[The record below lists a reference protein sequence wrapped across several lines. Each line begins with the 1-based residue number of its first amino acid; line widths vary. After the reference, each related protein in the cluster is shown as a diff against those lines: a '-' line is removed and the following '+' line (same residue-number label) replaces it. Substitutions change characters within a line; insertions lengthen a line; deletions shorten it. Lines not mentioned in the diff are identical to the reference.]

1 MYVVANKYK
10 IYDELGLIP
19 QGVIQKEIQLRSKDV
34 FKYFVKVKGYT
45 TEINHEVKKIN
56 VGGILVSKC

>member
-19 QGVIQKEIQLRSKDV
+19 QGLIQKGIQLRSKDV
-34 FKYFVKVKGYT
+34 FKYFVKVKGYAT
-45 TEINHEVKKIN
+45 KINHEVKKIN